1 MKRFEVHPYAFCV
14 GPYDP
19 KNGWAATKDNGYGQK
34 VKGCVT
40 MLKDELVRPLVDG
53 ADAALIAATARKAA
67 SASAA
72 GAGGG
77 AIKRKAVMLF

>member
-1 MKRFEVHPYAFCV
+1 
-14 GPYDP
+14 
-19 KNGWAATKDNGYGQK
+19 
-34 VKGCVT
+34 
-40 MLKDELVRPLVDG
+40 MLKDELVGPLVDG

-77 AIKRKAVMLF
+77 AIKRKAVVLF